1 MKTITKEQKQLVT
14 LYALGKRIWDDS
26 YKDILKDSP
35 FLHKLVLTFS
45 YEVIKREL
53 DTMLNGLE
61 DGLTDEEWKT
71 LLDDIR
77 NKAS

>member
-1 MKTITKEQKQLVT
+1 MKSITAEQKRLVT

-35 FLHKLVLTFS
+35 CLHKLVLTFS

-53 DTMLNGLE
+53 DNMFDGLE
-61 DGLTDEEWKT
+61 DGLTDEDWKA
-71 LLDDIR
+71 LLDDIK

>member
-1 MKTITKEQKQLVT
+1 MKSITAEQKRLVT
-14 LYALGKRIWDDS
+14 LYALGKRIWADS

-35 FLHKLVLTFS
+35 CLHKLVLTFS
-45 YEVIKREL
+45 YEVIKKEL
-53 DTMLNGLE
+53 DSMLEGLE
-61 DGLTDEEWKT
+61 DGLTEEDWKT